1 MKTETEIRSEGS
13 AGMSPE
19 EKKLAFES
27 IPKLIVTY
35 AVPGIISMVV
45 MSIYNIVDQIFI
57 GNGVGYLGNGA
68 TNVV

>member
-1 MKTETEIRSEGS
+1 MSEEIRTNTEEHVL
-13 AGMSPE
+13 SPE
-19 EKKLAFES
+19 EQKLAS
-27 IPKLIVTY
+27 APISKLIVTY